1 MALTSVTYNTLKIAP
16 FEMRIHEVMLI
27 KRVNDHGR
35 LTFTGII
42 PEEKEDQYIMMA
54 SEQTVVELKHVDEN
68 GNDKTLFHGKILKL
82 NVKVEKGIYWLE
94 AEAISHSYDMD
105 IGLVNRAFQDKTM
118 TIEKVLKDVS
128 APYHAIINNTFSEPK
143 QLGNFTLQYQETDW
157 QFMKRM
163 ASHYHAP
170 LITLASRDSIGVY
183 LGIPDYQDYG
193 EIKAT
198 HYRVYKDLKT
208 FQSLGD
214 PKQTGLSDQDFICY
228 EVVMDQVLELGDQV
242 TFKNQKLH
250 VFEVKTEM
258 NRGVLTH
265 TYVLCQR
272 KAGYQKVQFNT
283 KIVGASIQGKVAA
296 VVRDQVKV
304 KLDYDHEWNLGK
316 AHLFP
321 YSTMYASEDQTGW
334 YAMPEVGDDIRIN
347 FPSAKEG
354 DGIAISSVR
363 KRLPQEAGSNSS
375 SSQGQTRTIH
385 TTVVKQEKLQPII
398 HYDQETKEDL
408 QVDPNTKYL
417 MTSTGQKITFK
428 PDRIVISSGGGASIT
443 LTNAG
448 TVLLD
453 CNSLLT
459 LKTNGRIEMSGEIIT
474 MVANQ
479 IEMSTEEGLGSLKID
494 EGQVLIKGVEMLMD
508 K

>member
-170 LITLASRDSIGVY
+170 
-183 LGIPDYQDYG
+183 
-193 EIKAT
+193 
-198 HYRVYKDLKT
+198 
-208 FQSLGD
+208 
-214 PKQTGLSDQDFICY
+214 
-228 EVVMDQVLELGDQV
+228 
-242 TFKNQKLH
+242 
-250 VFEVKTEM
+250 
-258 NRGVLTH
+258 
-265 TYVLCQR
+265 
-272 KAGYQKVQFNT
+272 
-283 KIVGASIQGKVAA
+283 
-296 VVRDQVKV
+296 
-304 KLDYDHEWNLGK
+304 
-316 AHLFP
+316 
-321 YSTMYASEDQTGW
+321 
-334 YAMPEVGDDIRIN
+334 
-347 FPSAKEG
+347 
-354 DGIAISSVR
+354 
-363 KRLPQEAGSNSS
+363 
-375 SSQGQTRTIH
+375 
-385 TTVVKQEKLQPII
+385 
-398 HYDQETKEDL
+398 
-408 QVDPNTKYL
+408 
-417 MTSTGQKITFK
+417 
-428 PDRIVISSGGGASIT
+428 
-443 LTNAG
+443 
-448 TVLLD
+448 
-453 CNSLLT
+453 
-459 LKTNGRIEMSGEIIT
+459 
-474 MVANQ
+474 
-479 IEMSTEEGLGSLKID
+479 
-494 EGQVLIKGVEMLMD
+494 
-508 K
+508 